1 MRSRIQDRIAR
12 FNTAA
17 AAITIA
23 IVFACVYAVV
33 YLSAYSHLDS
43 DIRLEREEVMNNLD
57 QNDSTIIINRMP
69 EWEEAEHAQVE
80 VNPTFIQLVD
90 ARGVSIF
97 RSANLRDDQFLF
109 ERTEQEERFFNTTL
123 EDQHLRQGQFTVR
136 NNKGTVLG
144 YLTIGVSQEESITV
158 LHNLLITLLLMFP
171 VVLIVL
177 YAASSFAAR
186 RSIAPV
192 HAMITA
198 ASGMNS
204 ASISERLPLPAQQ
217 NEFHQ
222 LATTVNEL
230 LDRIEVSFRQQKQFT
245 ADASHEM
252 RTPLAGMRGTL
263 EVLIRQARTPEHYE
277 SRIKEVIG
285 TVDRLDGLLDRL
297 LELARL
303 DTGNAVVSMQPVPLH
318 HAVEAVRMKRD
329 GAMQERGVHWLNE
342 VPRGT
347 AISADPALLDV
358 MLDNLVGNAI
368 KYGRTNGT
376 ITIDWDPA
384 SRSLSIADNGEGI
397 PAEHLPHIF
406 ERFYR
411 ADQSRSAKVAGQ
423 GLGLSIVKKL
433 AELQGL
439 VISAT
444 SEAGKGTRFS
454 VRFPA

>member
-1 MRSRIQDRIAR
+1 MSARIQDRIAR

-23 IVFACVYAVV
+23 IVFTCVYAVV
-33 YLSAYSHLDS
+33 HLSAYDHLDT

-57 QNDSTIIINRMP
+57 QNDSAIIINRMP

-109 ERTEQEERFFNTTL
+109 EHTEQDERFFNTEL

-136 NNKGTVLG
+136 NNTGAVLG
-144 YLTIGVSQEESITV
+144 YLTIGVSQEESIAV
-158 LHNLLITLLLMFP
+158 LHNLLLTLLLMFP
-171 VVLIVL
+171 LVLLIL
-177 YAASSFAAR
+177 YTAGSFATR
-186 RSIAPV
+186 RSMAPV
-192 HAMITA
+192 HEMITA
-198 ASGMNS
+198 ASAMNS
-204 ASISERLPLPAQQ
+204 ANISDRLPLPAQR

-222 LATTVNEL
+222 LATTINGS
-230 LDRIEVSFRQQKQFT
+230 LDRMEARFRQQKQFT
-245 ADASHEM
+245 ADASHEL

-303 DTGNAVVSMQPVPLH
+303 DAGHAMVDLRPVRP
-318 HAVEAVRMKRD
+318 HAVAEAVRMKRA
-329 GAMQERGVHWLNE
+329 GTMHEKGVQWLNV
-342 VPRGT
+342 VPTDTT
-347 AISADPALLDV
+347 ALADPALLEV
-358 MLDNLVGNAI
+358 MLDNLIGNAI
-368 KYGRTNGT
+368 KYGRTNGC
-376 ITIDWDPA
+376 ITLAWDPT
-384 SRSLSIADNGEGI
+384 SRSLSIADDGEGI

-411 ADQSRSAKVAGQ
+411 ADQSRSAKVNGQ

-433 AELQGL
+433 ADLQGL
-439 VISAT
+439 VVSAT